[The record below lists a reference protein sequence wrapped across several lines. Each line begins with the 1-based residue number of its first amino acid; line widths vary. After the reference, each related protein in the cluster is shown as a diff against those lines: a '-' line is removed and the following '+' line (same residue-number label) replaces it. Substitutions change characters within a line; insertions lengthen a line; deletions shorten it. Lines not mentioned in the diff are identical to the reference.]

1 MGTTRPRTKAA
12 VEWLGKRPCRRDWER
27 QGREESDKAA
37 DESGSR
43 MAPLATLPL
52 RLGTTRPRTKAA
64 VEWLGKR
71 PCRRDWERQGREES
85 DKAADE
91 SGSRMARKATLPLG
105 ATRPRGR
112 KRQVRSQRTCR

>member
-1 MGTTRPRTKAA
+1 MQYT
-12 VEWLGKRPCRRDWER
+12 
-27 QGREESDKAA
+27 
-37 DESGSR
+37 
-43 MAPLATLPL
+43 LATLPL

-112 KRQVRSQRTCR
+112 KRQVRSQRTCRWRKRQVRSQRTCRWREKK